1 MNSNI
6 IINIP
11 HSSTYIPEPFLEG
24 VAINKEE
31 LQQEVELLTDLYTDD
46 LFANKDC
53 NIIRADISRIVC
65 DMERFRD
72 DSKEQMSN
80 VGMGVIY
87 TQTSKGKKLIEFDSE
102 YRNTILKEYYDS
114 YYNKFEEL
122 TSSILN
128 RYGRCIII
136 DGHSFSVELLKRLGI
151 PYKNSPDI
159 CIGFDDEFCDS
170 DILNILKQHF
180 EKNGLAVAL
189 NYPYVGSIVPNR
201 YYNKKDSRVKSLMI
215 EVNKSIYLDDNNQKN
230 ANYSKIK
237 IIIQKAIKKV
247 LLHEKNI
254 TVNEIER

>member
-1 MNSNI
+1 M
-6 IINIP
+6 
-11 HSSTYIPEPFLEG
+11 
-24 VAINKEE
+24 
-31 LQQEVELLTDLYTDD
+31 
-46 LFANKDC
+46 
-53 NIIRADISRIVC
+53 
-65 DMERFRD
+65 
-72 DSKEQMSN
+72 
-80 VGMGVIY
+80 
-87 TQTSKGKKLIEFDSE
+87 
-102 YRNTILKEYYDS
+102 
-114 YYNKFEEL
+114 
-122 TSSILN
+122 
-128 RYGRCIII
+128 
-136 DGHSFSVELLKRLGI
+136 LKRLGI

-237 IIIQKAIKKV
+237 IIIQKEIKKV